1 MAVTISRVTRS
12 MIFGPVRN
20 MRDSAPA
27 IITRSP
33 SAGEYAPP
41 PAHGPPMTEICS
53 ALERACARKIAAY
66 AASAATPSCRRAPPE
81 CGKPT
86 TGAHARSAI
95 SIVRTIVSPPIEPSE
110 PPLNVPSC
118 AQM

>member
-1 MAVTISRVTRS
+1 

-20 MRDSAPA
+20 ICAPGPA

-53 ALERACARKIAAY
+53 AFARACARKIDAY
-66 AASAATPSCRRAPPE
+66 APSAATPSCSRAPPE

-95 SIVRTIVSPPIEPSE
+95 SIVRTIVSPPFEPSE
-110 PPLNVPSC
+110 PPLYVTSC

>member
-1 MAVTISRVTRS
+1 M
-12 MIFGPVRN
+12 
-20 MRDSAPA
+20 
-27 IITRSP
+27 TRSP
-33 SAGEYAPP
+33 SAGAYAAP
-41 PAHGPPMTEICS
+41 PAHGPPMTEICR
-53 ALERACARKIAAY
+53 ALDRASARKIDAY
-66 AASAATPSCRRAPPE
+66 APSAYTPSCMRAPPE

-95 SIVRTIVSPPIEPSE
+95 SIVRTIVSPPFEPSE